1 MAKEKEAQFIPGET
15 AQVQGAPEANT
26 IKVEV
31 PDTLETA
38 KPTKKKKKSVKDILK
53 TVGKIKIKPFL
64 DSNQENMGLE
74 EYDMVVFPGVSH
86 EEQLAALERNGIVR
100 YVTGLD
106 EFATEVQNIPDE
118 AKREAVIANI
128 RVVVADLEKRLATNV
143 LDVNDTDF
151 WNKVKLLRPENTEF
165 WEKVSL
171 KVGNEPIHLN
181 PLEDPYDL
189 IKLMAIEAG
198 GFDLVAK
205 SYDDAQSKPKP
216 PKFYLDKETH
226 TVSTKTI
233 YKKLRNKAIRHLDE
247 VYGKNPKKLLYIT
260 KVIDANSS
268 SYKIS
273 TPIDILYEACDEYI
287 AGNGGEKSRIAA
299 QRFIDTAELDMETLK
314 IKALVKDA
322 TFFRMI
328 TLKPDGMLYHTK
340 TSALLGRNVAD
351 IVEFLKN
358 PLNEDLLTAILGEVE
373 TLWNN

>member
-1 MAKEKEAQFIPGET
+1 MEKQKESKFIPGDT
-15 AQVQGAPEANT
+15 PEANT

-31 PDTLETA
+31 PDTLESA
-38 KPTKKKKKSVKDILK
+38 KPTKKKRKSVKDILK

-64 DSNQENMGLE
+64 DANQENMGLE

-106 EFATEVQNIPDE
+106 EFATEVQNIPDD
-118 AKREAVIANI
+118 AKRDAVIANI

-143 LDVNDTDF
+143 IDVNDTDF

-233 YKKLRNKAIRHLDE
+233 YKKLRNKAIRHLDD
-247 VYGKNPKKLLYIT
+247 VYGKNP
-260 KVIDANSS
+260 
-268 SYKIS
+268 
-273 TPIDILYEACDEYI
+273 
-287 AGNGGEKSRIAA
+287 
-299 QRFIDTAELDMETLK
+299 
-314 IKALVKDA
+314 
-322 TFFRMI
+322 
-328 TLKPDGMLYHTK
+328 
-340 TSALLGRNVAD
+340 
-351 IVEFLKN
+351 
-358 PLNEDLLTAILGEVE
+358 
-373 TLWNN
+373 

>member
-1 MAKEKEAQFIPGET
+1 MAKQKESQFIPGDT

-31 PDTLETA
+31 PDTLESA
-38 KPTKKKKKSVKDILK
+38 KPTKKKRKSVKDILK

-64 DSNQENMGLE
+64 DANQENMGLE

-106 EFATEVQNIPDE
+106 EFATEVQNIPDDS
-118 AKREAVIANI
+118 KRDAVIANI

-143 LDVNDTDF
+143 IDVNDTDF

-233 YKKLRNKAIRHLDE
+233 YKKLRNKAIRHLDD
-247 VYGKNPKKLLYIT
+247 VYGKNPKKLLYMT
-260 KVIDANSS
+260 KVIDSNSS

-340 TSALLGRNVAD
+340 SSALLGRNVAD

>member
-1 MAKEKEAQFIPGET
+1 MAKQKESQFIPGDT

-26 IKVEV
+26 IRVEI
-31 PDTLETA
+31 PDTLESA

-64 DSNQENMGLE
+64 DANQENMGLE

-106 EFATEVQNIPDE
+106 EFATEVQNIPDDS
-118 AKREAVIANI
+118 KRDAVIANI

-143 LDVNDTDF
+143 LDVNDIDF

-233 YKKLRNKAIRHLDE
+233 YKKLRNKAIRHLDD
-247 VYGKNPKKLLYIT
+247 VYGKNPKKLLYMT
-260 KVIDANSS
+260 KVIDSNSS

>member
-1 MAKEKEAQFIPGET
+1 MAKQKESQFIPGDT

-31 PDTLETA
+31 PDTLESA
-38 KPTKKKKKSVKDILK
+38 KPTKKKRKSVKDILK

-64 DSNQENMGLE
+64 DANQENMGLE

-106 EFATEVQNIPDE
+106 EFATEVQNIPDDS
-118 AKREAVIANI
+118 KRDAVIANI

-143 LDVNDTDF
+143 IDVNDTDF

-233 YKKLRNKAIRHLDE
+233 YKKLRNKAIRHLDD
-247 VYGKNPKKLLYIT
+247 VYGKNPKKLLYMT
-260 KVIDANSS
+260 KVIDSNSS